1 MTPDVPP
8 SPAAPTPTPE
18 GYGRAIGTLLLG
30 MGGFLTFGLVAQVL
44 HPAWGLW
51 ATEIA
56 LFLGIPFALL
66 KMSGKDPFAASTLGR
81 PWAAGVGFGFAVGA
95 VNFFALAVPLM
106 WVSREL
112 LPKEVLEAFDTSK
125 IFQNQRPVDLAML
138 ISGVCLAAPFCEE
151 FFFRGTVQRGL
162 MEKLPPSTSIVLC
175 GFIFSAF
182 HLDPVGLLAR
192 FELGVL
198 FGLLSWRSG
207 SLWPAIGAHFANNFV
222 SSLSFF
228 ATKDQADEP
237 LVWWVPLSMAMA
249 GSLGLIA
256 LARLARVRPAVVTPP
271 PSVPRPD
278 PKRAGIGEA
287 FFPWA
292 LGTLLSFGVVAA
304 IDHRAISVNVV
315 EIVNPVTVPG
325 LPPLTADE
333 EDELKQLRGKARDGS
348 LPVNDYAKERRK
360 LAETVKARSNA
371 VK

>member
-1 MTPDVPP
+1 VTPDTPP
-8 SPAAPTPTPE
+8 SPAAPSPTGE
-18 GYGRAIGTLLLG
+18 GYARAIMTLLLG
-30 MGGFLTFGLVAQVL
+30 MGGFLTFGLFAQVL

-56 LFLGIPFALL
+56 LFLAIPFALL
-66 KMSGKDPFAASTLGR
+66 KMSGKAPFASSTLGR
-81 PWAAGVGFGFAVGA
+81 PWAAGLGFGFAVGA

-125 IFQNQRPVDLAML
+125 IFQNQRPVDLGVL
-138 ISGVCLAAPFCEE
+138 IAGVCLAAPFCEE

-162 MEKLPPSTSIVLC
+162 MEKLPPSASIVLC
-175 GFIFSAF
+175 AFIFSAF

-192 FELGVL
+192 FELGAL
-198 FGLLSWRSG
+198 FGLLAWRSG

-249 GSLGLIA
+249 GTLGLLA
-256 LARLARVRPAVVTPP
+256 LARLARVRPVVVTPP
-271 PSVPRPD
+271 PLPATPE

-304 IDHRAISVNVV
+304 LDYRAINVNVIEV
-315 EIVNPVTVPG
+315 VNPVTLPG
-325 LPPLTADE
+325 LAPLTADE
-333 EDELKQLRGKARDGS
+333 EAELRALRGKARDGS
-348 LPVNDYAKERRK
+348 LPTADYAKERRK
-360 LAETVKARSNA
+360 LAEVVKARSQPI
-371 VK
+371 K